1 VQLDSQPEVIDK
13 LQRKK
18 QQVEI
23 EITALKKEHDDKSKS
38 NLKAAE
44 ETLSGIMEELAPLV
58 ARYERERGRANE
70 LRDLQRK
77 LQELEAK
84 VETAKRRNDLAL
96 VADLQYGAIP
106 DLKKRIGIVMEAEKR
121 KSTGNELV
129 SEVVGPE
136 QISEIVSRWT
146 GIPVSRL
153 GQTQKDR
160 LLGLGDHL
168 HKRVIGQDEAIDAV
182 ADAVLRSRA
191 GMSRPNQP
199 MGSFLFAGPTGV
211 GKTEVAKSLAELL
224 FDDEKSLTRVD
235 CSELSESF
243 AKTRLIGAPPGYV
256 GYEEGGKLTEAVRR
270 RPYSV
275 VLFDEIEKAHPDV
288 LTILLQVLD
297 DGRLTD
303 GQGRVVNFSNCV
315 IILTSNLGARFLTAD
330 ATTGSFEK
338 TGEISEAARESVMT
352 AIKGHLLPEFINRLD
367 DIVIF
372 TPLSRP
378 QLREIVKLAVSS
390 IGKRLKEREIDVV
403 VLDEACDLI
412 VKESYDVSMGARPL
426 RRFVEK
432 QLVTKIS
439 RMLIADSLVP
449 NSILTIGAQNDNF
462 LFSVKP
468 KDEEQ
473 GATKKAKIDE

>member
-1 VQLDSQPEVIDK
+1 MAAHLADRYIQARFNPDKSIDLVDEACASARVQLDSQPEVIDK

-275 VLFDEIEKAHPDV
+275 VLFDEIEKA
-288 LTILLQVLD
+288 
-297 DGRLTD
+297 
-303 GQGRVVNFSNCV
+303 
-315 IILTSNLGARFLTAD
+315 
-330 ATTGSFEK
+330 
-338 TGEISEAARESVMT
+338 
-352 AIKGHLLPEFINRLD
+352 
-367 DIVIF
+367 
-372 TPLSRP
+372 
-378 QLREIVKLAVSS
+378 
-390 IGKRLKEREIDVV
+390 
-403 VLDEACDLI
+403 
-412 VKESYDVSMGARPL
+412 
-426 RRFVEK
+426 
-432 QLVTKIS
+432 
-439 RMLIADSLVP
+439 
-449 NSILTIGAQNDNF
+449 
-462 LFSVKP
+462 
-468 KDEEQ
+468 
-473 GATKKAKIDE
+473 